1 MWEGAFSPLFYWPGM
16 ITEKQVRSIIEGKI
30 KGTDIFIV
38 DLFVKPGN
46 RIMVY
51 LDSDSSLT
59 IDDCVGISKH
69 IEKNLDKDIEDYSL
83 DVSSA
88 GLSQPLKHLR
98 QYTKNIGRYLNIVLK
113 DGTKIHGKLQNV
125 NDDGI
130 IVEVKKKKE
139 IAEKQIN
146 FDTIKAAKIEITF

>member
-1 MWEGAFSPLFYWPGM
+1 M
-16 ITEKQVRSIIEGKI
+16 ITQQQVKNIIESKI

-59 IDDCVGISKH
+59 IDDCVDISKH
-69 IEKNLDKDIEDYSL
+69 IEKNLDRDTEDFSL

-88 GLSQPLKHLR
+88 GLSQPLKHIR
-98 QYTKNIGRYLNIVLK
+98 QYTKNIGRYLNIVLN
-113 DGTKIHGKLQNV
+113 DGTKMHGKLQNV
-125 NDDGI
+125 DDDGI
-130 IVEVKKKKE
+130 ILELKKKKE
-139 IAEKQIN
+139 ITEERIN
-146 FDTIKAAKIEITF
+146 FDTIKKAKIEITF

>member
-1 MWEGAFSPLFYWPGM
+1 M
-16 ITEKQVRSIIEGKI
+16 ITEQQVKNIIESKI

-59 IDDCVGISKH
+59 IDDCVDISKH
-69 IEKNLDKDIEDYSL
+69 IEKNLDRDTEDFSL

-88 GLSQPLKHLR
+88 GLSQPLKHIR
-98 QYTKNIGRYLNIVLK
+98 QYTKNIGRYLNIVLN
-113 DGTKIHGKLQNV
+113 DGTKMHGKLQNV
-125 NDDGI
+125 DDDGI
-130 IVEVKKKKE
+130 IIELKKKKE
-139 IAEKQIN
+139 ITEERIN
-146 FDTIKAAKIEITF
+146 FDTIKKAKIEITF

>member
-1 MWEGAFSPLFYWPGM
+1 M
-16 ITEKQVRSIIEGKI
+16 ITVEQVKNIVEKKI
-30 KGTDIFIV
+30 KGTDIFVV

-51 LDSDSSLT
+51 LDSDTSLT
-59 IDDCVGISKH
+59 IDDCVDISKH
-69 IEKNLDKDIEDYSL
+69 IEKSLDRDTEDYSL

-88 GLSQPLKHLR
+88 GLSQPLKHVR
-98 QYTKNIGRYLNIVLK
+98 QYTKNIKRYLNIVLK

-130 IVEVKKKKE
+130 IVEIKKKKE
-139 IAEKQIN
+139 ITEKQIT
-146 FDTIKAAKIEITF
+146 FDTIKTAKIEITF